1 MFDFHLSK
9 TIWAPFPG
17 RLYQREKLV
26 QWTFSEVVFDGG
38 GHSVQVGSRLLLVKP
53 LYKRL
58 SSSISSKSLPAP
70 TASKKWDDDEYLDFQ
85 PKCLS
90 LGRSRK
96 WVFSSFDERAR
107 RKQYNCFACV
117 LHIWKLTA
125 CDYNQVV
132 QATTCDYT
140 LDFFS

>member
-1 MFDFHLSK
+1 MELDWYSK
-9 TIWAPFPG
+9 KHFTSNSARRVAILTSFM
-17 RLYQREKLV
+17 
-26 QWTFSEVVFDGG
+26 
-38 GHSVQVGSRLLLVKP
+38 GHVGSRLLLVKP

-117 LHIWKLTA
+117 LHI
-125 CDYNQVV
+125 
-132 QATTCDYT
+132 
-140 LDFFS
+140 